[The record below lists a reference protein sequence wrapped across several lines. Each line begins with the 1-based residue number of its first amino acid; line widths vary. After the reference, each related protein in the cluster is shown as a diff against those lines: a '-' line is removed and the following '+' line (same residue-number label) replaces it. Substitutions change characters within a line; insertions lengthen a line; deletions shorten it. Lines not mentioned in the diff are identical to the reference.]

1 MFGCFTV
8 CMKVLHVV
16 YIYTHPTKEKKS
28 RKNMIFIYVE
38 AIKGKIIFPAL
49 LPY

>member
-16 YIYTHPTKEKKS
+16 YLYTSNEGKKS

-38 AIKGKIIFPAL
+38 AIKGKNIFPAL